1 MSIEE
6 YTSEFNNLS
15 IQVGL
20 NKTNEQKTSCYLSG
34 LNKTIRDEMGVVR
47 LFNLQ
52 DARQYALMA
61 ERKLSR
67 LGGKRAVSSSPDT
80 GWQRDTVVVHG
91 VQSDEEANP
100 STRIGGRNLGVD
112 KNVKWK
118 KIKQF
123 HSPNSAIVK
132 DSKAG
137 STSQARYFNCGEAGH
152 KSYACPQ
159 RRINLVGDKI
169 NFPEPVYDVYSN
181 EEEVIDLSPVEGEC
195 LLVFGESKQAES
207 SGILKAVNHEEV
219 GFELLKQHNQPTFEG
234 KVIQEILEGIVGDEM
249 NSFEGDTYE
258 YADFL
263 GVDYFNLQ
271 TTKTIIDL
279 VRLLVF
285 GVKSFWAES
294 LAAEDIW
301 YCSRR
306 IKYSKYLFL
315 WSGKV
320 QYQGQSSMD
329 SLSKKRLCLGGF
341 HQTIGIPVRILPNP
355 MG

>member
-47 LFNLQ
+47 LFNLE

-195 LLVFGESKQAES
+195 LLVRQVMTTPK
-207 SGILKAVNHEEV
+207 IKEEDWRR
-219 GFELLKQHNQPTFEG
+219 HNIF
-234 KVIQEILEGIVGDEM
+234 
-249 NSFEGDTYE
+249 
-258 YADFL
+258 
-263 GVDYFNLQ
+263 
-271 TTKTIIDL
+271 
-279 VRLLVF
+279 
-285 GVKSFWAES
+285 
-294 LAAEDIW
+294 
-301 YCSRR
+301 
-306 IKYSKYLFL
+306 
-315 WSGKV
+315 
-320 QYQGQSSMD
+320 
-329 SLSKKRLCLGGF
+329 
-341 HQTIGIPVRILPNP
+341 
-355 MG
+355 